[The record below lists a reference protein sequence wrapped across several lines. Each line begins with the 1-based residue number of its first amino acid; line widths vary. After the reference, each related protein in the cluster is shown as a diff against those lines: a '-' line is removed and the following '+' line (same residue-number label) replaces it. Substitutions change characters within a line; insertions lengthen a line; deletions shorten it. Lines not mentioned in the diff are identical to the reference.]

1 MEANGLQ
8 PCRRGRAARRRDR
21 AQAKAAAAPRGVWWR
36 LRWLAALALLAAPA
50 AGSAAAT
57 PVAPSG
63 GGQVIERE
71 VTVQGVVHRVAVR
84 VPADYDAARA
94 WPLVVFL
101 HGSGECGTDGV
112 KQTRVGLEPAVE
124 AQPSRWPCLVLMPQ
138 KPSSAQQWEEHE
150 DLVLAAIADVRATW
164 HVDPDRIALT
174 GLSQGGHGTWVIGAR
189 HPELF
194 SCLAPVCG
202 YGEAAAIAP
211 RTQALPVWAFH
222 GLRDDVVDPAGTTA
236 VVEEIRRLR
245 RGAGGDAA
253 AVRLTL
259 YPEAGHNSWDAAYA
273 EPELPGWLLGH
284 RRAAVAP

>member
-1 MEANGLQ
+1 MEANGL
-8 PCRRGRAARRRDR
+8 RR
-21 AQAKAAAAPRGVWWR
+21 
-36 LRWLAALALLAAPA
+36 LSWLAALALLAAPA
-50 AGSAAAT
+50 AGSTA
-57 PVAPSG
+57 VADASTG

-71 VTVQGVVHRVAVR
+71 VTVRGVVHRVAVR
-84 VPADYDAARA
+84 VPDGYDAARA

-164 HVDPDRIALT
+164 HIDPDRIALT
-174 GLSQGGHGTWVIGAR
+174 GLSQGGHGTWVIGTR

-202 YGEAAAIAP
+202 YGDTAAIAP
-211 RTQALPVWAFH
+211 SARALPVWAFH

-253 AVRLTL
+253 QVRLTL
-259 YPEAGHNSWDAAYA
+259 YPGAGHNSWDAAYA
-273 EPELPGWLLGH
+273 EPDLPGWLLGH
-284 RRAAVAP
+284 RRAAVTP

>member
-1 MEANGLQ
+1 MVANGL
-8 PCRRGRAARRRDR
+8 RRGRTPAGWAAAPGVLLRVGLLGLAGLLASAPAAGR
-21 AQAKAAAAPRGVWWR
+21 AAAAAP
-36 LRWLAALALLAAPA
+36 A
-50 AGSAAAT
+50 ST
-57 PVAPSG
+57 G
-63 GGQVIERE
+63 GGQVVERE
-71 VTVQGVVHRVAVR
+71 VTVQGLAHRVAVR
-84 VPADYDAARA
+84 VPDGYDPARA

-112 KQTRVGLEPAVE
+112 KQTRVGLCPAAA

-138 KPSSAQQWEEHE
+138 KPSSARQWEEHE
-150 DLVLAAIADVRATW
+150 DLVLAAIADVRSTW

-174 GLSQGGHGTWVIGAR
+174 GLSQGGHGTWVIGSR

-202 YGEAAAIAP
+202 YGDAAAIAP
-211 RTQALPVWAFH
+211 RAQALPVWAFH

-236 VVEEIRRLR
+236 LVEAIRRLR
-245 RGAGGDAA
+245 RQAGGDAA

-284 RRAAVAP
+284 RRGAVTP